1 MDANITLGTLEPV
14 SQQTR
19 SDEVAER
26 LRDAIRN
33 GTLLPGA
40 RLIEADLAKSLAV
53 SRIPVREAIQR
64 LAEEGLVRKVPH
76 YGTFVYSPTVEE
88 IEQISSLRGVLE
100 RFVVERVVERWQEK
114 HEGHLRVVVQQ
125 MRRAAA
131 QGDVRQVYELD
142 YAFHRMLWEIAEH
155 DLLLDV
161 TASLRARI
169 SRFLY
174 ETNQLLT
181 EAELDAHIASHK
193 IFIDV
198 LTKRDTE
205 AARAEVTRHIQGGKA
220 RILSYLAQPASE
232 RA

>member
-33 GTLLPGA
+33 GTLLPGT
-40 RLIEADLAKSLAV
+40 RLIEAELAKSLAV

-100 RFVVERVVERWQEK
+100 RFVIERVVERWQSG
-114 HEGHLRVVVQQ
+114 HEGHLRAIVLR
-125 MRRAAA
+125 MRDAAA
-131 QGDVRQVYELD
+131 QGDVR
-142 YAFHRMLWEIAEH
+142 
-155 DLLLDV
+155 
-161 TASLRARI
+161 
-169 SRFLY
+169 
-174 ETNQLLT
+174 
-181 EAELDAHIASHK
+181 
-193 IFIDV
+193 
-198 LTKRDTE
+198 
-205 AARAEVTRHIQGGKA
+205 
-220 RILSYLAQPASE
+220 
-232 RA
+232 

>member
-1 MDANITLGTLEPV
+1 MSLASLEPV

-26 LRDAIRN
+26 LRGAIRN

-100 RFVVERVVERWQEK
+100 RFVIERVVERWQDD
-114 HEGHLRVVVQQ
+114 HESQLRAIVRR
-125 MRRAAA
+125 MRSAAA
-131 QGDVRQVYELD
+131 LGDLRQVYELD
-142 YAFHRMLWEIAEH
+142 YEFHRILWEIAEH
-155 DLLLDV
+155 DLLLEV

-174 ETNQLLT
+174 ETNELLT
-181 EAELDAHIASHK
+181 GSELDAHIDSHDT
-193 IFIDV
+193 FVDV
-198 LTKRDTE
+198 LNTRDAE
-205 AARAEVTRHIQGGKA
+205 AARTEVMRHIQGGKA
-220 RILSYLAQPASE
+220 RILSYLAQARS
-232 RA
+232 

>member
-125 MRRAAA
+125 MRR
-131 QGDVRQVYELD
+131 
-142 YAFHRMLWEIAEH
+142 
-155 DLLLDV
+155 
-161 TASLRARI
+161 
-169 SRFLY
+169 
-174 ETNQLLT
+174 
-181 EAELDAHIASHK
+181 
-193 IFIDV
+193 
-198 LTKRDTE
+198 
-205 AARAEVTRHIQGGKA
+205 GGGA
-220 RILSYLAQPASE
+220 GGGGPGY
-232 RA
+232 